1 MKRSDPLA
9 LHFIGPVYSWSKS
22 RIGKKKLDATKIM
35 QITENMMECDNKNNE
50 RNVKGK
56 NRYKLVCGFKNFLIG
71 LYQLFKDIYAVVF
84 AFAFAFVFVFVIF
97 CMNMEYVGGEGEDG
111 LISQSLYLEQPAV
124 G

>member
-1 MKRSDPLA
+1 MSPRMP
-9 LHFIGPVYSWSKS
+9 
-22 RIGKKKLDATKIM
+22 
-35 QITENMMECDNKNNE
+35 

-84 AFAFAFVFVFVIF
+84 AFVFAFVFVFVIF